1 MKDLVEILKHIEDL
15 YCVEDVDKKKIEQ
28 WLVKY
33 PERAKIWQEG
43 LAKYEDYDI
52 IQAIDEYWRYKDNKV
67 KPKIVHIQAL
77 LNTKDVELV
86 KEDDKEDREK
96 LAMQAEIT
104 KQRLAEETARRWER
118 RESVGSIGNITKQL
132 LERK

>member
-1 MKDLVEILKHIEDL
+1 MVR
-15 YCVEDVDKKKIEQ
+15 
-28 WLVKY
+28 KY

-77 LNTKDVELV
+77 LNTKDIELV
-86 KEDDKEDREK
+86 KDDKEDREK

-118 RESVGSIGNITKQL
+118 KESVGSIGDIAKQF